1 MKKIKLTNKLIMLN
15 YSTDVQVGHLT
26 ATLVAQVTLSDK
38 HIDIDIDFIDI
49 ENIKFNGIAIEGY
62 ENWKKFK
69 KMNLEFGLDYDKA
82 LNEKFDEIFTKEA
95 VSKFKEISK

>member
-1 MKKIKLTNKLIMLN
+1 M
-15 YSTDVQVGHLT
+15 
-26 ATLVAQVTLSDK
+26 
-38 HIDIDIDFIDI
+38 
-49 ENIKFNGIAIEGY
+49 AIEGY

>member
-1 MKKIKLTNKLIMLN
+1 M
-15 YSTDVQVGHLT
+15 
-26 ATLVAQVTLSDK
+26 
-38 HIDIDIDFIDI
+38 DI

-82 LNEKFDEIFTKEA
+82 LTEKFDEIFTKEA

>member
-1 MKKIKLTNKLIMLN
+1 MQKIKLESKLIMLS
-15 YSTDVQVGHLT
+15 YLTDVQVGHLT
-26 ATLVAQVTLSDK
+26 ATLVAQVIISNK
-38 HIDIDIDFIDI
+38 HNNIDIDFMDI